1 MQQTLEDADAQTHQG
16 NDHKDQQQR
25 SLNDG
30 RADLGRPGHSAGE
43 NIADIGDDGADG
55 GSGFREKTSLQ
66 EIIILIA
73 LQMKQKQMR
82 PNR

>member
-1 MQQTLEDADAQTHQG
+1 MQQALEDADAQTHQG

-25 SLNDG
+25 SLDDG
-30 RADLGRPGHSAGE
+30 RANLGRPGHSAGKD
-43 NIADIGDDGADG
+43 ITDIGNDSADG
-55 GSGFREKTSLQ
+55 GSGFCEKTSLQ